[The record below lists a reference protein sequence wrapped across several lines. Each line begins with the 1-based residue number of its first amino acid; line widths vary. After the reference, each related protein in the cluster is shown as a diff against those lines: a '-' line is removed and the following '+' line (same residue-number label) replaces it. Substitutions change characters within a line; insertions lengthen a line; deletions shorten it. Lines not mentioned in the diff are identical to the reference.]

1 MHWRTA
7 VGIAAEVAAA
17 LAAAHACGVVHRDIK
32 PGNIML
38 ARTGVKVVDFG
49 IAAAVGELEEHGDEL
64 LGTPAYVA
72 PERFA
77 GRPAAPA
84 TDVYALGILLY
95 QCLTGTLPWQESTVA
110 GLVAAHREQPPR
122 PLPPIPGLPDDVREL
137 CEQCL
142 SKDPDER
149 PSSLYAAV
157 VLAEAAGLAVTLPA
171 FDGFLAP
178 PVSPAGPAERPDP
191 AASAGPTVA
200 VTQPVR
206 PVRPR
211 LPRPGPVRG
220 YLSQRIPVGRFS
232 VRRVVAAAGLAAAV
246 ALAGVGLGALVAPDR
261 AERPSGAA
269 ATPSGG
275 CAARYVAGPAS
286 GEAFTAEVA
295 VTNTGRVRLDSWSLE
310 FALPAG
316 QRITGA
322 SGVRFDQ
329 SGEAVTLHVDQP
341 LEAGGT
347 KRLPLT
353 GTSPTPPAAP
363 TRFTLDGAACTPTT
377 GGTAVVPAPPR

>member
-49 IAAAVGELEEHGDEL
+49 IAAAVGELEDHGAEL

-95 QCLTGTLPWQESTVA
+95 QCLTGNLPWPAYTA
-110 GLVAAHREQPPR
+110 TDLVAAHREQPPA
-122 PLPPIPGLPDDVREL
+122 PLPSITGLPDDVREL

-142 SKDPDER
+142 SKDPEER

-171 FDGFLAP
+171 VGAEL
-178 PVSPAGPAERPDP
+178 PVSPAPAP
-191 AASAGPTVA
+191 ARAGDA
-200 VTQPVR
+200 TQ

-211 LPRPGPVRG
+211 LPRSG
-220 YLSQRIPVGRFS
+220 YLSQRISLGGFS
-232 VRRVVAAAGLAAAV
+232 VRRVVAAAGLAAVV
-246 ALAGVGLGALVAPDR
+246 ALAGVGLGTVVAPKR
-261 AERPSGAA
+261 AEGPSGAA

-275 CAARYVAGPAS
+275 CAARYVAGPTSA
-286 GEAFTAEVA
+286 GMFTAEVA
-295 VTNTGRVRLDSWSLE
+295 VTNTGRARFDSWSLE

-316 QRITGA
+316 QRITDARGL
-322 SGVRFDQ
+322 RFDQ
-329 SGEAVTLHVDQP
+329 NGEAVTVHVDRP

-347 KRLPLT
+347 QRLALT
-353 GTSPTPPAAP
+353 GTSATPPTAP
-363 TRFTLDGAACTPTT
+363 TRFTLDGAPCTPAT
-377 GGTAVVPAPPR
+377 GGSAVVPAPPR